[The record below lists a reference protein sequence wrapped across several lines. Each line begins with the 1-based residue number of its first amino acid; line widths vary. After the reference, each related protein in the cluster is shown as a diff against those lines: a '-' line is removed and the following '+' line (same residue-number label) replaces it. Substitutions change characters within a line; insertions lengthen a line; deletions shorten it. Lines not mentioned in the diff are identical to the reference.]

1 MKGGGSN
8 AIGNWLNRRTAN
20 WQQLQRLVQSQGD
33 THNEPID
40 EVMQL
45 VQGSRELAR
54 DLSLARNVLP
64 NSKVRQ
70 YLEAL
75 FVRLHDAIYRRPQAI
90 GESLRQIYTREI
102 PQLMRQMRGVTLAI
116 LAIFL
121 GSALAGWLLV
131 DTYPETITLI
141 ASEGMVN
148 TVHEGQLWTDD
159 LLNVVPSSVLSF
171 QIMTNNIM
179 VSLFAFVFGAL
190 YGIGTLYMMTLNG
203 FMLGAVFA
211 YTYRYDL
218 AGRLFDFIIAHGVV
232 ELSVIILAGAA
243 GVRLGEALVRPGDRP
258 RSEALQLAVAQAGK
272 LLFVIVPF
280 LVGAGL
286 IEGYVSPDHGYD
298 RLPRVIIGLG
308 YGMLLWATLSGELWK
323 FGRKRS

>member
-1 MKGGGSN
+1 MKQANDN
-8 AIGNWLNRRTAN
+8 AIANWLNRRTAH
-20 WQQLQRLVQSQGD
+20 WQRLQQLVQKQGD
-33 THNEPID
+33 SHNEPIE

-54 DLSLARNVLP
+54 DLSLARTVLP

-75 FVRLHDAIYRRPQAI
+75 FVRMHDAIYRRPQAL
-90 GESLRQIYTREI
+90 GQTLKKIYTQEV
-102 PQLMRQMRGVTLAI
+102 PAVMQQMRGVI
-116 LAIFL
+116 LAVLVIFL

-131 DTYPETITLI
+131 DNNPETITII
-141 ASEGMVN
+141 ASEGMIN
-148 TVHEGQLWTDD
+148 TVNDGKLWTDD
-159 LLNVVPSSVLSF
+159 LLNVMPSSVLSLS
-171 QIMTNNIM
+171 IMTNNIM

-190 YGIGTLYMMTLNG
+190 YGIGTLYMMVLNG
-203 FMLGAVFA
+203 FMLGSIFA

-218 AGRLFDFIIAHGVV
+218 AGRLFDFVFAHGVV

-258 RSEALQLAVAQAGK
+258 RSEAVQKAVAQAGR

-280 LVGAGL
+280 LIGAGV

-298 RLPRVIIGLG
+298 RISRIVIGLG
-308 YGMLLWATLSGELWK
+308 YGVLLWAVLYGHLWK
-323 FGRKRS
+323 FGRKQS